1 MENAGKL
8 RHDTSVDPIVS
19 HIVADIYDKCNMFFE
34 ISSYFAKKRDKTSLL
49 DVKVKYLAFP
59 LIFLQMLLK

>member
-19 HIVADIYDKCNMFFE
+19 HIVADIFDNCNMFLK
-34 ISSYFAKKRDKTSLL
+34 ISS
-49 DVKVKYLAFP
+49 
-59 LIFLQMLLK
+59 